1 MISREKKNIFV
12 MKKSHLQKYI
22 FKQKVYFTLR
32 LCGKSTKMTKRE
44 TYAQGK
50 RNVFLGGDKC
60 RIAVKDVLEEPMK
73 LYLQYVGTSTFY

>member
-1 MISREKKNIFV
+1 

-32 LCGKSTKMTKRE
+32 LYGKSTKMMTKRE

-50 RNVFLGGDKC
+50 RKVFLENDKC
-60 RIAVKDVLEEPMK
+60 RTAVKDVLEEPMK

>member
-1 MISREKKNIFV
+1 

-50 RNVFLGGDKC
+50 RKVFLGSDKC

-73 LYLQYVGTSTFY
+73 LYLQYVCRYICILLMVSASIHYQ